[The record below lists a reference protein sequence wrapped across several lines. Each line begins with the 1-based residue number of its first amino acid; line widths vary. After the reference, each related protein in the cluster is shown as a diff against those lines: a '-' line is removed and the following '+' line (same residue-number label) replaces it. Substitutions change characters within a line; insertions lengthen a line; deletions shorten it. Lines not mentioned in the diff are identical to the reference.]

1 MAKRI
6 QVQRWPTQV
15 PLLRLKV
22 QILAKFVR
30 DAGDTIDGL
39 GDEGTFADW
48 MAEHVL
54 HQ

>member
-1 MAKRI
+1 MAKRV
-6 QVQRWPTQV
+6 QVDCWPTQV
-15 PLLRLKV
+15 PLLGLEV
-22 QILAKFVR
+22 EILAKFVR

-39 GDEGTFADW
+39 GDEGTFSDW